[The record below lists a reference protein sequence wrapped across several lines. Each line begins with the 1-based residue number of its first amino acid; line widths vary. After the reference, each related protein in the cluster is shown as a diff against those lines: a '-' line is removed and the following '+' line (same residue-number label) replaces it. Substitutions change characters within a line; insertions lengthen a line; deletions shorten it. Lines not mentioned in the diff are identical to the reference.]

1 MIPSVASVTVVY
13 NGAKVLPRQIDALLG
28 QARALQ
34 EIVVVDNAS
43 TDGTGA
49 MLAQRYPQVT
59 VLRMGKNEGAAGA
72 WAKGLSYAALEKG
85 HDWVWSFDDDSV
97 PSPNVL
103 TTMLE
108 GIGSLNG
115 TQAEVG
121 MVAPMPL
128 HRETGIYY
136 PPLLWQ
142 NGFVKPST
150 ERMQNPLWFADLII
164 LSGCLIRREV
174 VREIGLPRADFFM
187 DFFDF
192 EYSLRTRSHGYKIAV
207 IASAELHHEIGNAR
221 KVWWGSRQRLW
232 PGYAPWREYYYSR
245 NIAYAGWHLYP
256 NLGTK
261 RFVLGHL
268 ARHAGAVLLFS
279 PKKTACLRKMAQG
292 FWDGCQAK
300 LGIRF
305 TPDGHASNGRNG
317 AARKPGKVQSEDGR
331 A

>member
-1 MIPSVASVTVVY
+1 MKQSIASVTIAY
-13 NGAKVLPRQIDALLG
+13 NGAKILPRQIDALLG

-34 EIVVVDNAS
+34 EIIVVDNAS
-43 TDGTGA
+43 TDGTTA

-59 VLRMGKNEGAAGA
+59 VLRMKENVGAAGA
-72 WAKGLSYAALEKG
+72 WARGLSYAALEKR

-97 PSPNVL
+97 PNAFVL
-103 TTMLE
+103 ANLLD
-108 GIGSLNG
+108 GICSLNG
-115 TQAEVG
+115 TQADVG
-121 MVAPMPL
+121 MVAPIPV
-128 HRETGIYY
+128 HQKTGTCY

-142 NGFVKPST
+142 NGFVKPSVNY
-150 ERMQNPLWFADLII
+150 MQTPLWFADLII
-164 LSGCLIRREV
+164 ASGCL
-174 VREIGLPRADFFM
+174 VRSELVGKIGLPRADFFM
-187 DFFDF
+187 DFFDY
-192 EYSLRTRSHGYKIAV
+192 EYSLRARLNGYKIAV
-207 IASAELHHEIGNAR
+207 VPSAKLDHEIGNAR
-221 KVWWGSRQRLW
+221 EVWAGRSRLW
-232 PGYAPWREYYYSR
+232 TSYAPWREYYNSR

-256 NLGTK
+256 TSETK

-305 TPDGHASNGRNG
+305 TPNGHASNGRNG
-317 AARKPGKVQSEDGR
+317 AARKPGKVQREDRR